1 MKTSRLTERK
11 ILVTGGGAGIGQECV
26 SKCLSEGAT
35 VAVLDRKLD
44 KLEKTL
50 AKGVSTNSTVLI
62 EVDISVGEQVC
73 RGVQQAAQEL
83 GGLDGVVNSAGIDL
97 VSEFD
102 DMNWDDWS
110 KVLDVNLTGAIHVC
124 QQALPYLRLSRSSS
138 IVNIASGAG
147 LVPIQNRVAYC
158 ASKAGLIMASKSL
171 AMDLASSDIRVN
183 AVCPGAVDTDL
194 FRQNIRDESDIEHV
208 KSRYAM
214 NRLGEVSEIADVV
227 TFLLSDEASLI
238 TGSALAV
245 DGGRVFH

>member
-1 MKTSRLTERK
+1 M
-11 ILVTGGGAGIGQECV
+11 
-26 SKCLSEGAT
+26 
-35 VAVLDRKLD
+35 
-44 KLEKTL
+44 
-50 AKGVSTNSTVLI
+50 
-62 EVDISVGEQVC
+62 
-73 RGVQQAAQEL
+73 
-83 GGLDGVVNSAGIDL
+83 
-97 VSEFD
+97 
-102 DMNWDDWS
+102 
-110 KVLDVNLTGAIHVC
+110 
-124 QQALPYLRLSRSSS
+124 
-138 IVNIASGAG
+138 NIASGAG

-183 AVCPGAVDTDL
+183 AVCPGAVDTGL
-194 FRQNIRDESDIEHV
+194 FRQNIRDESDLEQV